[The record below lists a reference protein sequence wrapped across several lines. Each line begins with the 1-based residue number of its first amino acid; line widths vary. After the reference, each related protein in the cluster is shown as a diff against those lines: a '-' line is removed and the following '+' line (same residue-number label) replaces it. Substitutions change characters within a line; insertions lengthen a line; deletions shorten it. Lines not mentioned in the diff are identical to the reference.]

1 MITKA
6 FLNENAGERD
16 QEAINEKVVKFV
28 NRSGAVREPDGRV
41 QRRGFFFVIVQRFIY
56 RFFGQHV
63 V

>member
-16 QEAINEKVVKFV
+16 REAINEKVVKFV
-28 NRSGAVREPDGRV
+28 NRSGAVRGPDGRV

>member
-16 QEAINEKVVKFV
+16 REAINEKVVKFV
-28 NRSGAVREPDGRV
+28 NRSGSVRGPDGRV
-41 QRRGFFFVIVQRFIY
+41 QRHGFFFVIVQRFIY